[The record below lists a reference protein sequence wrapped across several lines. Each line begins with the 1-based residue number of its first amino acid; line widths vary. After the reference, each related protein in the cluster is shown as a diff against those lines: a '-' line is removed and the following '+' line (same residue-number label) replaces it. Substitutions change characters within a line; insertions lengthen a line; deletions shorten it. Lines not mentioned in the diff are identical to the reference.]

1 LKEEVR
7 QNKKFLS
14 RYRRYMQR
22 VEKLENKLFQI
33 DCDLQGL
40 KTKNITDMPRGG
52 QPLTTD
58 DLLAKKEELE
68 HRINNLVLK
77 SKKIKFEIFDCI
89 DSLEDDRFAEVLE
102 CYFIDRMSLED
113 IADRK
118 SYSLRH
124 VGYLYAKGIEKVDF
138 EFCKNV
144 RKT

>member
-1 LKEEVR
+1 MKEGVR

-52 QPLTTD
+52 HPLTTD

-77 SKKIKFEIFDCI
+77 SKQIKFEIFDCI

-118 SYSLRH
+118 GYSLRH